1 MKGTT
6 LELFRTKQIEYVI
19 KLSLNQQH
27 PTNAVNQTQTSLK
40 TTPQETLRIAFYV
53 FAIISE
59 DECLK
64 D

>member
-6 LELFRTKQIEYVI
+6 FELFSTEQIEYVI
-19 KLSLNQQH
+19 KLSLNQQY
-27 PTNAVNQTQTSLK
+27 PTNAVNQTSLK
-40 TTPQETLRIAFYV
+40 TTPQETLRMAFYV